1 MRFLAERLTVV
12 LLIAGLPFSSGAM
25 PAPSEQAPSQ
35 ETEEE
40 PGPLRLV
47 YKGEPLAVELQ
58 CAWDHFQ
65 RAATVCYDR
74 MPCELYLELTAVE
87 QAAERVFLIGN
98 LHTSSATVSS
108 ILLASEDEGI
118 SWYEPHP
125 RLAAGLESI
134 QFAEGEYGWI
144 AGQES
149 RLDGSSRPFLLR
161 TGNGGVRWR
170 RYDIWPDE
178 DRSGAIL
185 DFYFDTEKHGLLSID
200 LLTSE
205 IDSYELYE
213 SMNGGLSWG
222 IREISD
228 RQAKLKNIPLVRRQL
243 DWRLGEDGKRA
254 VYVVERRR
262 GEEWSA
268 QVEFGVRVGTCRG
281 TTAAP
286 DSGSAEA
293 P

>member
-1 MRFLAERLTVV
+1 MRFLAERLAVA

-25 PAPSEQAPSQ
+25 PVPSEQASAQ
-35 ETEEE
+35 EQEEE

-58 CAWDHFQ
+58 CAWDHFR
-65 RAATVCYDR
+65 RAATVCSEA

-87 QAAERVFLIGN
+87 QGAERVFLIGN
-98 LHTSSATVSS
+98 LHTSAATVSS
-108 ILLASEDEGI
+108 ILLASEDEGM

-125 RLAAGLESI
+125 RLAAGFESV
-134 QFAEGEYGWI
+134 QFVEDEYGWI

-170 RYDIWPDE
+170 RYDIWADE

-185 DFYFDTEKHGLLSID
+185 EFYFDTEKHGLLSID
-200 LLTSE
+200 LPTPE

-228 RQAKLKNIPLVRRQL
+228 RQAKLKNIPLVRRRL
-243 DWRLGEDGKRA
+243 DWRLGEDGEKA
-254 VYVVERRR
+254 AYVVERRR
-262 GEEWSA
+262 GEEWNA
-268 QVEFGVRVGTCRG
+268 QAEFSVRVGTCRG
-281 TTAAP
+281 TPAAADP
-286 DSGSAEA
+286 ASAEA

>member
-1 MRFLAERLTVV
+1 MNFLAPRLAPV
-12 LLIAGLPFSSGAM
+12 LLMTQLVLAGGAM
-25 PAPSEQAPSQ
+25 QAPSEQASSQ
-35 ETEEE
+35 EEET
-40 PGPLRLV
+40 GPFKLV
-47 YKGEPLAVELQ
+47 YKGEPLVAQLQ
-58 CAWDHFQ
+58 CDGDHFQ
-65 RAATVCYDR
+65 RAAAVCSDA
-74 MPCELYLELTAVE
+74 MPCELYLELTGVG

-98 LHTSSATVSS
+98 VHTLSATVSS
-108 ILLASEDEGI
+108 ILLASDDEGM
-118 SWYEPHP
+118 SWYEPYP
-125 RLAAGLESI
+125 RLAAGFESI
-134 QFAEGEYGWI
+134 QFVEDEYGWI

-149 RLDGSSRPFLLR
+149 QLDSSSRPFLLR

-170 RYDIWPDE
+170 RYDIWTDE

-243 DWRLGEDGKRA
+243 DWRLGEDGGKG
-254 VYVVERRR
+254 VYLVARRQ

-268 QVEFGVRVGTCRG
+268 QVEFSVRVGTCRG
-281 TTAAP
+281 TAEAAA
-286 DSGSAEA
+286 SGSR
-293 P
+293 